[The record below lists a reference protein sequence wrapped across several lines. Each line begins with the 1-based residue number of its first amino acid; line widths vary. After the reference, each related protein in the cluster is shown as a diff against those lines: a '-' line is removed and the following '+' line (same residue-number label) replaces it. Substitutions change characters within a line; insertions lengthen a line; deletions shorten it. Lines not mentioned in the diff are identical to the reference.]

1 VSPITIRT
9 RLLRARAILRRELQ
23 SQVPWH
29 RSPQPP
35 IRARDDNPPTKE

>member
-23 SQVPWH
+23 SQVPWRRSSH
-29 RSPQPP
+29 SSPQS
-35 IRARDDNPPTKE
+35 RDDSSAQE